1 MANFF
6 RSNCPITSAVDL
18 LGDRWNLVIVK
29 QMLLEQKSSFK
40 DFTDCDEAI
49 ASNILTSKL
58 NQLIEWGLVS
68 KAMLA
73 SNKRSVYYHLTDQG
87 LSLAPII
94 IELALWGDANLRTD
108 NPAMRKS
115 KELKAMKADKAQ
127 FVAGLIGAY
136 KKQLLAFDKL
146 SIRI

>member
-1 MANFF
+1 MQQSLNI
-6 RSNCPITSAVDL
+6 R
-18 LGDRWNLVIVK
+18 K
-29 QMLLEQKSSFK
+29 
-40 DFTDCDEAI
+40 FTGFAF
-49 ASNILTSKL
+49 
-58 NQLIEWGLVS
+58 
-68 KAMLA
+68 
-73 SNKRSVYYHLTDQG
+73 
-87 LSLAPII
+87 